1 MIVIAEK
8 INGTRKAVGA
18 AVRDRDAEFIKNLA
32 LSQVEAG
39 SSYLDI
45 NAGTTPD
52 REPEDMAWLV
62 ETVQS
67 VTDTPLC
74 LDSANPAALEAA
86 LSLVKK
92 TPVINSVSGEK
103 NRIEGVLPLALKHK
117 TGLILLALD
126 DETGIPNTC
135 EGRMEI
141 VHRLVGLAKE
151 GGLAENQLYVDPL
164 VTTISTGDKN
174 AMITYD
180 AIKETRAAYPE
191 IHITCGLS
199 NISFGMP
206 LRSLINQTFL
216 SMCVQVGLD
225 SAIINPNDRSLK
237 GVMLAAEMLVGR
249 DKFCQKFNRAFRSK
263 QIGPLDQ

>member
-18 AVRDRDAEFIKNLA
+18 AVRERDAEFIQNLA
-32 LSQVEAG
+32 LAQAEAG
-39 SSYLDI
+39 SAYLDI

-67 VTDTPLC
+67 VTETPLC
-74 LDSANPAALEAA
+74 LDSANPEALKAGLA
-86 LSLVKK
+86 LVKK
-92 TPVINSVSGEK
+92 TPLINSVSGEK
-103 NRIEGVLPLALKHK
+103 SRIEGVLPLALENK

-126 DETGIPNTC
+126 DTTGIPTTC

-141 VHRLVGLAKE
+141 VHRLVTMAKE
-151 GGLAENQLYVDPL
+151 GGLEENQLYVDPL

-180 AIKETRAAYPE
+180 AIKEIRETYPE

-206 LRSLINQTFL
+206 LRSLINQTFM
-216 SMCVQVGLD
+216 SMCIQVGLD
-225 SAIINPNDRSLK
+225 SAIINPNDRNLK
-237 GVMLAAEMLVGR
+237 AMMLAAEMLVAR
-249 DKFCQKFNRAFRSK
+249 DKYCQKFNRAFRSK
-263 QIGPLDQ
+263 QIGPQD